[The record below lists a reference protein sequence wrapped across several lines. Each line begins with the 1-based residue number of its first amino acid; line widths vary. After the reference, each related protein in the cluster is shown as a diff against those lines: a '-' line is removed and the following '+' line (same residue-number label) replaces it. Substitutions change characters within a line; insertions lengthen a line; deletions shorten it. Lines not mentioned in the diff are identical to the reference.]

1 LILNK
6 TFFPYKLKERRI
18 RITFLLL
25 FLLASLVLHTSQVQ
39 AEASSKEMKISSEN
53 SWIRIL
59 AYPDG
64 PLSHLGHHHVISHH
78 NIIGIVD
85 VASDLLKSNIMLELA
100 VADFK
105 IDDPVLRKLEGGDFD
120 GEVPQKDIDGTRI
133 NMLGEDLL
141 NVNRFPTIKV
151 HSVSM
156 SGDFPNINIMASVNI
171 KGAEYTVEFPA
182 NIELEKNSFVAS
194 GQTEITHSE
203 LGLLPFTALGG
214 LLSVRDVLIFKYE
227 ISGSQ

>member
-1 LILNK
+1 M
-6 TFFPYKLKERRI
+6 
-18 RITFLLL
+18 RITFSLLV
-25 FLLASLVLHTSQVQ
+25 FLASLVLHTSQVQ
-39 AEASSKEMKISSEN
+39 AETSGKEMKISSEN

-85 VASDLLKSNIMLELA
+85 MASDLFESNIVLELA

-105 IDDPVLRKLEGGDFD
+105 VDDPVLRKLEGGDFD
-120 GEVPQKDIDGTRI
+120 GEVPQKDIDGTRV

-141 NVNRFPTIKV
+141 NVNQFPTIKV

-156 SGDFPNINIMASVNI
+156 SGNLPDINIMASVNI
-171 KGAEYTVEFPA
+171 KGADYTTEFPA
-182 NIELEKNSFVAS
+182 NIELGENSFVAS
-194 GQTEITHSE
+194 GQIEITHSK
-203 LGLLPFTALGG
+203 LGLSPFTALGG

>member
-1 LILNK
+1 MIPNK
-6 TFFPYKLKERRI
+6 TFFPYRPKERRV
-18 RITFLLL
+18 RITFSLLV
-25 FLLASLVLHTSQVQ
+25 FLASLVLHASQVQ
-39 AEASSKEMKISSEN
+39 AETSGKEMKISSED

-85 VASDLLKSNIMLELA
+85 VASDLFKSNILLELA

-105 IDDPVLRKLEGGDFD
+105 VDDPVLRKLEGGDFD
-120 GEVPQKDIDGTRI
+120 GEVPQKDIDGTRV

-141 NVNRFPTIKV
+141 NVNQFPTIKV
-151 HSVSM
+151 YSVSM
-156 SGDFPNINIMASVNI
+156 SGNLPDINIMASVNI
-171 KGAEYTVEFPA
+171 KGADYTAEFPA
-182 NIELEKNSFVAS
+182 NIELGENSFVAS
-194 GQTEITHSE
+194 GQIEITHSE
-203 LGLLPFTALGG
+203 LGLSPFTALGG

-227 ISGSQ
+227 ISGFQ

>member
-1 LILNK
+1 M
-6 TFFPYKLKERRI
+6 
-18 RITFLLL
+18 RITFSLLV
-25 FLLASLVLHTSQVQ
+25 FLASLVLHTSQVQ
-39 AEASSKEMKISSEN
+39 AETSGKEMKISSED

-85 VASDLLKSNIMLELA
+85 VASDLFKSNIVLELA

-105 IDDPVLRKLEGGDFD
+105 VDDPILRKLEGGDFD
-120 GEVPQKDIDGTRI
+120 GEVPQKDIDGTRV

-141 NVNRFPTIKV
+141 NVNQFPTIKV
-151 HSVSM
+151 YSVSM
-156 SGDFPNINIMASVNI
+156 SGNLPDINIMASVNI
-171 KGAEYTVEFPA
+171 KGADYIAEFPV
-182 NIELEKNSFVAS
+182 NIELGENSFVAS
-194 GQTEITHSE
+194 GQIEITHSE
-203 LGLLPFTALGG
+203 LGLSPFTALGG

>member
-1 LILNK
+1 LIPNK
-6 TFFPYKLKERRI
+6 TFFPYRPKERRV
-18 RITFLLL
+18 RITFSLLV
-25 FLLASLVLHTSQVQ
+25 FLASLVLHASQVQ
-39 AEASSKEMKISSEN
+39 AETSGKEMKISSED

-85 VASDLLKSNIMLELA
+85 VASDLFKSNILLELA

-105 IDDPVLRKLEGGDFD
+105 VDDPVLRKLEGGDFD
-120 GEVPQKDIDGTRI
+120 GEVPQKDIDGTRV

-141 NVNRFPTIKV
+141 NVNQFPTIKV
-151 HSVSM
+151 YSVSM
-156 SGDFPNINIMASVNI
+156 SGNLPDINIMASVNI
-171 KGAEYTVEFPA
+171 KGADYTAEFPA
-182 NIELEKNSFVAS
+182 NIELGENSFVAS
-194 GQTEITHSE
+194 GQIEITHSE
-203 LGLLPFTALGG
+203 LGLSPFTALGG

-227 ISGSQ
+227 ISGFQ

>member
-1 LILNK
+1 M
-6 TFFPYKLKERRI
+6 
-18 RITFLLL
+18 RITFSLLV
-25 FLLASLVLHTSQVQ
+25 FLASLVLHTSQVQ
-39 AEASSKEMKISSEN
+39 AETSGKEMKISSED

-85 VASDLLKSNIMLELA
+85 VASDLFKSNILLELA

-105 IDDPVLRKLEGGDFD
+105 VDDPILRKLEGGDFD
-120 GEVPQKDIDGTRI
+120 GEVPQKDIDGTRV

-141 NVNRFPTIKV
+141 NVNQFPTIKV
-151 HSVSM
+151 YSVSM
-156 SGDFPNINIMASVNI
+156 SGNLPDINIMASVNI
-171 KGAEYTVEFPA
+171 KGADYIAEFPV
-182 NIELEKNSFVAS
+182 NIELGENSFVAS
-194 GQTEITHSE
+194 GQIEITHSE
-203 LGLLPFTALGG
+203 LGLSPFTALGG

>member
-1 LILNK
+1 M
-6 TFFPYKLKERRI
+6 
-18 RITFLLL
+18 RITFSLLV
-25 FLLASLVLHTSQVQ
+25 FLASLVLHTSQVQ
-39 AEASSKEMKISSEN
+39 AETSGKEMKISSEN

-85 VASDLLKSNIMLELA
+85 MTSDLFKSNIVLELA

-105 IDDPVLRKLEGGDFD
+105 VDDPVLRKLEGGDFD
-120 GEVPQKDIDGTRI
+120 GEVPQKDIDGTRV

-141 NVNRFPTIKV
+141 NVNQFPTIKV
-151 HSVSM
+151 YSVSM
-156 SGDFPNINIMASVNI
+156 SGNLPDINIMASVNI
-171 KGAEYTVEFPA
+171 KGADYTAEFPA
-182 NIELEKNSFVAS
+182 NIELGENSFVAS
-194 GQTEITHSE
+194 GQIEITHSK
-203 LGLLPFTALGG
+203 LGLSPFTALGG